1 MNSNRVTVLLSGN
14 TAGTNAFVAQN
25 IVLVGGSNVTLS
37 GDPRGSV
44 LFVAGGGGG
53 TASGGTTSYTSII
66 SMTTYRSNVWSLQGV
81 IVQSSTPG
89 AGIEYS
95 QWLAGSTGYWG
106 WLQIP

>member
-1 MNSNRVTVLLSGN
+1 VNSKVTILLSGN
-14 TAGTNAFVAQN
+14 TAGTNAIVAQN

-66 SMTTYRSNVWSLQGV
+66 SMTTYRSDVWSLQGV
-81 IVQSSTPG
+81 VVQSSTPS

-106 WLQIP
+106 WIQIP

>member
-1 MNSNRVTVLLSGN
+1 VNSKVTVLLGGN
-14 TAGTNAFVAQN
+14 TAGTNAIVMQN
-25 IVLVGGSNVTLS
+25 IVLVGGNGVTLS

-44 LFVAGGGGG
+44 LFLGGGG
-53 TASGGTTSYTSII
+53 TGGSGGTTSYTSII

-81 IVQSSTPG
+81 IVQSSTPS